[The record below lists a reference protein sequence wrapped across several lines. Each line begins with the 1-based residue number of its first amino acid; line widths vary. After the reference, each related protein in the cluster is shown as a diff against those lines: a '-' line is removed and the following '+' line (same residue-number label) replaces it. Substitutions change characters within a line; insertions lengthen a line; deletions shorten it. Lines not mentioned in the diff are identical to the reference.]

1 MLTQQDR
8 QILKLA
14 IPSIV
19 ANITVPLLGMV
30 DVAIVGHMGDAVYI
44 GAISVG
50 SMIFNVIYWVFGF
63 LRMGTSGMTSQA
75 LGRRDLKSVVQMLC
89 RSMAVGLAVAM
100 IILIFQHPLKNAAL
114 AIVGPQEDVVNL
126 ASAYFDI
133 CVWGAPAMLTLY
145 GLSGWYVGMQ
155 NTRMPMAISI
165 MQNVVNIAA
174 SLILVFALGMKVEG
188 VALGTVV
195 AQYAGLAVSL
205 ALLFKYYGRLRK
217 HFTLEGLFKIV
228 KMLDFF
234 KVNSDIFLRTIC
246 LVAVNLFFLSAGARQ
261 GNLILAVNTLLVQL
275 YIFFS
280 YFLDGFAFA
289 GEALCGK
296 YYGAQNHSAYLST
309 VRRVFL
315 WGWIVAVGFTIV
327 YGVGGQP
334 FLGLLT
340 DEDSVVKA
348 AASYLPWAVAVP
360 LVGVAAFVWDGV
372 FVGITATKG
381 MLVSSAVATA
391 LFFALY
397 YMLRNEWGNHALWL
411 AFIVYMAARGVV
423 QTVIFEKCHK
433 NW

>member
-155 NTRMPMAISI
+155 NTRIPMAISI

-348 AASYLPWAVAVP
+348 AATYLPWAVAVP

-411 AFIVYMAARGVV
+411 AFIVYMAARGVA

>member
-89 RSMAVGLAVAM
+89 RSMAVGLAVAT

-155 NTRMPMAISI
+155 NTRIPMAISI

-228 KMLDFF
+228 KMFDFF

-411 AFIVYMAARGVV
+411 AFIVYMAARGVA

>member
-89 RSMAVGLAVAM
+89 RSMAVGLAVAT

-155 NTRMPMAISI
+155 NTRIPMAISI

-296 YYGAQNHSAYLST
+296 YYGAQNHNAYLST

-348 AASYLPWAVAVP
+348 AATYLPWAVAVP

-411 AFIVYMAARGVV
+411 AFLVYMSARGVA